1 YKIVRELARRMPAY
15 RGEMAAH
22 HPKFPLDSLTA
33 CTEMEGSVPIDAPD
47 IVYSELDDEAIA
59 KFGRDRVSTA
69 WRSAHQ
75 LDLSLGTC
83 AMKPRDQGGVVDAR
97 LNVYGVEGLKVADMS
112 ICSANVGNNT
122 YSTASLIGEKAAAI
136 IAEELGVALE

>member
-1 YKIVRELARRMPAY
+1 MPAY

-59 KFGRDRVSTA
+59 KFGRDRGGLFLIDYRLLLNPS
-69 WRSAHQ
+69 
-75 LDLSLGTC
+75 
-83 AMKPRDQGGVVDAR
+83 PRDHC
-97 LNVYGVEGLKVADMS
+97 S
-112 ICSANVGNNT
+112 IH
-122 YSTASLIGEKAAAI
+122 
-136 IAEELGVALE
+136 GVALGQLIN